1 MKNRLIYDMPT
12 RLFHWTFAGLFVI
25 AFIIAKTVDDES
37 ILFSYHMLAG
47 FLLSFAV
54 LLRGLWGFMGT
65 RYARFN
71 SFALHPRDL
80 ISYLSSVLST
90 HRRKW
95 TGHNPASSWAALV
108 MFALAIGLGI
118 TGYLMT
124 NGQKETFE
132 DVHELLANGFLV
144 VAIMHVLGVTLHV
157 LRHRDRLGI
166 TMIDGKKTA
175 IPHAEAISNSRPA
188 VALLFVGL
196 ITVFAVYLVNNF
208 DSQNRTLNFFG
219 TNLQTGESEDNDQ
232 VGSGNERHD
241 YGADDDDDSH

>member
-25 AFIIAKTVDDES
+25 AFIIAKTVDDDS
-37 ILFSYHMLAG
+37 VIFSYHMLAG
-47 FLLSFAV
+47 LLLGFAV
-54 LLRGLWGFMGT
+54 LLRSLWGFFGT

-71 SFALHPRDL
+71 SFALRPRDL

-90 HRRKW
+90 HSRKW

-108 MFALAIGLGI
+108 MFALAIGLGV

-132 DVHELLANGFLV
+132 DIHELLANGFMV
-144 VAIMHVLGVTLHV
+144 VAIMHVLGVILHV
-157 LRHRDRLGI
+157 LRHRDRLGV
-166 TMIDGKKTA
+166 TMIDGKKSD
-175 IPHAEAISNSRPA
+175 IPQAEAISKSRPA

-196 ITVFAVYLVNNF
+196 ITVFAVYLAKNF

-219 TNLQTGESEDNDQ
+219 TTLQTGESEDSDQ
-232 VGSGNERHD
+232 ALSGKERHD
-241 YGADDDDDSH
+241 YGDDEDDDSH